1 MSICSDDKGRSSGR
15 VRLIQAAQKLAEERP
30 FDEITI
36 DEIIKRAEL
45 SRPAFYYHFTGGK
58 EELRAE
64 LVGCGLLPETP
75 IQDKRKELL
84 EAALRV
90 FARSGISAATLED
103 IAAEAGV
110 TRGTLCWHFHNK
122 DELLTGIIKHYGPHS
137 MLRPVIE
144 QIDQDL
150 QNGVPLDDETIFR
163 RLAGAFYDSF
173 TAQGDYT
180 RLAILLVYTHP
191 EAAQILANKIVTGRK
206 RIIEHIQKRQAE
218 GHFCK
223 QINPGLF
230 VQVMAMTFAM
240 RVICQGFN
248 ELLGSEQL
256 SRDEVVDQLVTLLLY
271 GIVQRDQPQKDTVL
285 NNVQQEGV
293 LPHASHASQHT
304 SD

>member
-1 MSICSDDKGRSSGR
+1 VSTYSDDKGRSSGR
-15 VRLIQAAQKLAEERP
+15 VRLIQAAQKLAKERR
-30 FDEITI
+30 FEDITI
-36 DEIIKRAEL
+36 DEITNTAEL
-45 SRPAFYYHFTGGK
+45 SRPAFYYHFSGGK

-75 IQDKRKELL
+75 TQDKRKELL

-110 TRGTLCWHFHNK
+110 TRGMLCWHFHNK
-122 DELLTGIIKHYGPHS
+122 DELLSGIIKQFGPHS

-144 QIDQDL
+144 QIEQDL

-191 EAAQILANKIVTGRK
+191 EAAHILANKIVTGRK
-206 RIIEHIQKRQAE
+206 SIIEYIQKRQAE

-223 QINPGLF
+223 HINPGLF
-230 VQVMAMTFAM
+230 VQMLAMTFAM

-248 ELLGSEQL
+248 ELLASEQL

-271 GIVQRDQPQKDTVL
+271 GIVQRDQLQKDTV
-285 NNVQQEGV
+285 
-293 LPHASHASQHT
+293 
-304 SD
+304 

>member
-1 MSICSDDKGRSSGR
+1 MSLHSDEKSKSSGR
-15 VRLIQAAQKLAEERP
+15 VRLIKAAQKLAEEQS

-36 DEIIKRAEL
+36 DEIIKSAEL
-45 SRPAFYYHFTGGK
+45 SRPAFYYHFSGGK

-75 IQDKRKELL
+75 TQDTRKVVL

-90 FARSGISAATLED
+90 FARSGISAATLDD

-110 TRGTLCWHFHNK
+110 TKGTLCWHFHNK
-122 DELLTGIIKHYGPHS
+122 DELLSGIIKHYGPHS

-144 QIDQDL
+144 QIEQDL
-150 QNGVPLDDETIFR
+150 QNNVPLDDETIFR

-180 RLAILLVYTHP
+180 RLTILLVYTHP
-191 EAAQILANKIVTGRK
+191 EAAHILANKIVTGRK
-206 RIIEHIQKRQAE
+206 SIIEYIQKRQAE

-223 QINPGLF
+223 HINPGLI

-240 RVICQGFN
+240 RVICQSFN
-248 ELLGSEQL
+248 GLLDFDQL
-256 SRDEVVDQLVTLLLY
+256 SRDEVVDQLVSILLH
-271 GIVQRDQPQKDTVL
+271 GIVLRNQGIAVREP
-285 NNVQQEGV
+285 GGG
-293 LPHASHASQHT
+293 
-304 SD
+304 

>member
-1 MSICSDDKGRSSGR
+1 VSTSSDVKGKSSGR
-15 VRLIQAAQKLAEERP
+15 VRLIQAAQKLAKERP

-36 DEIIKRAEL
+36 DEIIKIAGL
-45 SRPAFYYHFTGGK
+45 SRPAFYYHFAGGK

-64 LVGCGLLPETP
+64 LVGCGLLTETS
-75 IQDKRKELL
+75 IQDTRQVVL

-90 FARSGISAATLED
+90 FARSGISAATLDD
-103 IAAEAGV
+103 IAAEANV
-110 TRGTLCWHFHNK
+110 SRGALCWHFHSK
-122 DELLTGIIKHYGPHS
+122 EELLTGIIKHYGPHS

-144 QIDQDL
+144 QIQQDL
-150 QNGVPLDDETIFR
+150 QNGIPLDDETIFR

-173 TAQGDYT
+173 TAHGDYT

-191 EAAQILANKIVTGRK
+191 EVAHILVSKIVTGRK
-206 RIIEHIQKRQAE
+206 SITEYIQKRQAE

-223 QINPGLF
+223 KIDPELF

-248 ELLGSEQL
+248 ELSTFEQL

-271 GIVQRDQPQKDTVL
+271 GIVQRDQLQKDT
-285 NNVQQEGV
+285 E
-293 LPHASHASQHT
+293 
-304 SD
+304 